1 MLDKIFIDKINKILE
16 KDIVT
21 NSLTEQKIIDIEK
34 KYHLFFSEE
43 YKEFL
48 LKYGGKYIEDDYL
61 YVPIEKSPVTAK
73 DGYDMMSYFLGD
85 DIEESIKHSY
95 EIFKDNVFPIAEAP
109 GGDFICMGSKGEY
122 TGKIYYWW
130 HENERDDDPDN
141 IRATLFLIANS
152 FRDFIL
158 SFEYH
163 EW

>member
-73 DGYDMMSYFLGD
+73 DGYDM
-85 DIEESIKHSY
+85 I
-95 EIFKDNVFPIAEAP
+95 
-109 GGDFICMGSKGEY
+109 
-122 TGKIYYWW
+122 
-130 HENERDDDPDN
+130 
-141 IRATLFLIANS
+141 
-152 FRDFIL
+152 
-158 SFEYH
+158 
-163 EW
+163 